1 MPAIPITLDP
11 QMIAVMEKRRT
22 LTLGPQDLGDLSIDD
37 IRKNYNHERAWWNA
51 IKPKMD
57 SVEALSVPGPLRDI
71 ALRIYRPFNQNPRPT
86 LLYLHGGGWVVGNL
100 DTHDRVMR
108 LLATFSGAV
117 VVGIDYALSPE
128 HKFPVAINETL
139 AVIQWLKTSGHNH
152 GLDPT
157 RLALGGDSAGANMAV
172 AVTQLHHQ
180 RDHQAIRFLLLYY
193 GAYGLTGSRS
203 WQQYGNADYEFT
215 REEKAFYLDSYL
227 GNSSDHAD
235 SRFNVLSGD
244 IAFLPQAFIA
254 AAECDPLHDDS
265 VALHEAMRKANRPAH
280 LEVYTG
286 VLHSFIHY
294 SRLLDKATQALRDG
308 AQALTKALS

>member
-1 MPAIPITLDP
+1 MTAIPIALDP
-11 QMIAVMEKRRT
+11 QMIAVMDKRRT
-22 LTLGPQDLGDLSIDD
+22 LTIGLQNQGNLSIDD
-37 IRKNYNHERAWWNA
+37 SRNNYNHERAWWNA

-57 SVEALSVPGPLRDI
+57 SVEELSVPGPCRDI
-71 ALRIYRPFNQNPRPT
+71 ALRIYRPFIQNSCPT

-108 LLATFSGAV
+108 LLAQFSGAA

-139 AVIQWLKTSGHNH
+139 AVIQWLESSGHNH

-180 RDHQAIRFLLLYY
+180 QDRQAIRFLLLYY
-193 GAYGLTGSRS
+193 GAYGLTDSWS

-215 REEKAFYLDSYL
+215 REDKAFYLDSYL
-227 GNSSDHAD
+227 ANPGDHAD
-235 SRFNVLSGD
+235 SRFNVLSGN
-244 IAFLPQAFIA
+244 IACLPQAFIA
-254 AAECDPLHDDS
+254 AAEYDPQRDIS

-308 AQALTKALS
+308 AHALTKALS

>member
-1 MPAIPITLDP
+1 M
-11 QMIAVMEKRRT
+11 MAVMEKRRT
-22 LTLGPQDLGDLSIDD
+22 LTLGLQNQSNLSIDD
-37 IRKNYNHERAWWNA
+37 IRKNYNHERAWWNT
-51 IKPKMD
+51 IKPEM
-57 SVEALSVPGPLRDI
+57 SGVEALSVPGPLRDI
-71 ALRIYRPFNQNPRPT
+71 ALRIYRPFNQNPSPT

-108 LLATFSGAV
+108 LLAKFSGAT

-139 AVIQWLKTSGHNH
+139 AVIHWLETSGRKHD
-152 GLDPT
+152 LDPS

-180 RDHQAIRFLLLYY
+180 RDPQAIQFLLLYY
-193 GAYGLTGSRS
+193 GAYGLRDSWS

-227 GNSSDHAD
+227 ANPGDHTD
-235 SRFNVLSGD
+235 SRFNVLNGD
-244 IAFLPQAFIA
+244 IDCLPQAFIA

-265 VALHEAMRKANRPAH
+265 VALHEAMRKANRPTH
-280 LEVYTG
+280 LKAYPG
-286 VLHSFIHY
+286 VLHGFIHY

-308 AQALTKALS
+308 ARALTKALS

>member
-1 MPAIPITLDP
+1 MTAIPIALDP
-11 QMIAVMEKRRT
+11 QMIAVMDKRRT
-22 LTLGPQDLGDLSIDD
+22 LTIGLQNQGNLSIDD
-37 IRKNYNHERAWWNA
+37 SRNNYNHERAWWNA

-57 SVEALSVPGPLRDI
+57 SVEELSVPGPHRDI
-71 ALRIYRPFNQNPRPT
+71 ALRIYRPFIQNSCPT

-108 LLATFSGAV
+108 LLAQFSGAA

-139 AVIQWLKTSGHNH
+139 AVIQWLESSGRSH

-180 RDHQAIRFLLLYY
+180 QDRQAIRFLLLYY
-193 GAYGLTGSRS
+193 GAYGLTDSWS

-215 REEKAFYLDSYL
+215 REDKAFYLDSYL
-227 GNSSDHAD
+227 ANPGDHAD
-235 SRFNVLSGD
+235 SRFNVLSGN
-244 IAFLPQAFIA
+244 IACLPQAFIA
-254 AAECDPLHDDS
+254 AAEYDPLHDDS

-308 AQALTKALS
+308 AHALTKALS